1 MRTTVLL
8 FALLLGGCYGVP
20 ARLDTLGPAITPE
33 QASADWAA
41 ILARHVDDRG
51 RVGFRGLSQ
60 ARARLDRYVAY
71 IYAVSPDSHPAL
83 FPTRDHELAY
93 LINAYNALAM
103 VNVLEQ
109 DFPRTLAGTTLVDF
123 FILPQFQLGGRS
135 INLFDLERAL
145 IIPRYAEPRAHF
157 ALNCMVRDCPRLP
170 QQPFTGDN
178 LEAELAAATREF
190 VTEPQ
195 NVIVDHQARTVTLN
209 EIFGFYE
216 EEFLAAGPGLLA
228 YVNRYRADDPVPEDY
243 TVRFRPYNWQ
253 VNFQPSDGAS

>member
-1 MRTTVLL
+1 MRTAALL
-8 FALLLGGCYGVP
+8 MVLLLGGCYGVP
-20 ARLDTLGPAITPE
+20 ARLDSLGPARTPE
-33 QASADWAA
+33 QAAANWAA
-41 ILARHVDDRG
+41 ILQAHVDDRG
-51 RVGFRGLSQ
+51 RVDFRGLSQ

-71 IYAVSPDSHPAL
+71 VYAVSPDSQPAL

-109 DFPRTLAGTTLVDF
+109 DFPTTLAGATLVDF
-123 FILPQFQLGGRS
+123 FILPHFELGGQS

-145 IIPRYAEPRAHF
+145 IIPRYTEPRAHF

-178 LEAELAAATREF
+178 LQAELDAATREF
-190 VTEPQ
+190 VTKPE
-195 NVIVDHQARTVTLN
+195 NVIVDHEAQTIALN

-216 EEFLAAGPGLLA
+216 EEFLAVAPSLPA
-228 YVNRYRADDPVPEDY
+228 YVNLYRPEDPVPEGY
-243 TVRFRPYNWQ
+243 AVVFRPYNWG
-253 VNFQPSDGAS
+253 VNFQPADGDI

>member
-1 MRTTVLL
+1 MRITALL
-8 FALLLGGCYGVP
+8 MLLLLGACYGVP
-20 ARLDTLGPAITPE
+20 ARLGSLGPERTPE
-33 QASADWAA
+33 QAADNWAA
-41 ILARHVDDRG
+41 ILERHVDDQG
-51 RVGFRGLSQ
+51 RVDFRGLAQ

-71 IYAVSPDSHPAL
+71 VYAVSPDSHPEL

-109 DFPRTLAGTTLVDF
+109 DFPRTLAGPTLVDF
-123 FILPQFQLGGRS
+123 FILPHFELGGQS

-178 LEAELAAATREF
+178 LEAELEAATREF
-190 VTEPQ
+190 VAKPE
-195 NVIVDHQARTVTLN
+195 NVIVDHQARTVALN

-216 EEFLAAGPGLLA
+216 DEFLAVAPSLLA
-228 YVNRYRADDPVPEDY
+228 YVNRYRAQDPVPEDY
-243 TVRFRPYNWQ
+243 AVVFRPYNWG
-253 VNFQPSDGAS
+253 VNFHPNNSGT